1 MKMNAKIAS
10 IKIYLYLLRIMRMRG
25 GMENIPRNDLRYRY
39 TMQIGNACFQQA
51 FEARATEMIHVFL
64 YNKMKV
70 N

>member
-10 IKIYLYLLRIMRMRG
+10 IKIYLYLLRLIKQRG
-25 GMENIPRNDLRYRY
+25 GMESIAQNDIRYRS
-39 TMQIGNACFQQA
+39 TIQIGNTCVQKA
-51 FEARATEMIHVFL
+51 FEYRASEMIRVFL